1 MDNLEFRKFITT
13 YGISY
18 EEYEKMED
26 SEKEEIISKFESET
40 KTDNMDKLGK
50 GLQGCGCL
58 IILIPI
64 LLGLLFFLFSLIK
77 NLF

>member
-13 YGISY
+13 YGVSY
-18 EEYEKMED
+18 EEYEKMAD
-26 SEKEEIISKFESET
+26 GEKEELVSKFRSQT
-40 KTDNMDKLGK
+40 KTENIDKVGK

-58 IILIPI
+58 IMLIPI

-77 NLF
+77 GLF